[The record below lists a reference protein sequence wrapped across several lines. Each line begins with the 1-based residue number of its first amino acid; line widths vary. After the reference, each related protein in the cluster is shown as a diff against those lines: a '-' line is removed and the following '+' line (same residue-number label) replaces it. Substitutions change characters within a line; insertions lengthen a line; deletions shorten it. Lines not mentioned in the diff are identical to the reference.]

1 MDDQFR
7 EGTAGLCVFY
17 LFFEKFRE
25 GTAGLCLALPAKKK
39 KALYLAR
46 SFVRSV
52 LRDSFRATVRSNKS
66 TGTSNTVLLSF
77 AATWKDSED
86 RRDGGN
92 WSQVISDQSSKL
104 RWNLKPLDLKIEE
117 TEQDAIH

>member
-17 LFFEKFRE
+17 FFEKFRE

-66 TGTSNTVLLSF
+66 TATSNTVLLKF
-77 AATWKDSED
+77 C
-86 RRDGGN
+86 G
-92 WSQVISDQSSKL
+92 
-104 RWNLKPLDLKIEE
+104 DLKGLRRSERGWKLEPSYFGSELKIVLKFE
-117 TEQDAIH
+117 TTGSEN